1 MGLILCPECGAK
13 ISNKAL
19 TCPHC
24 GFVSKNS
31 KLPISIQDKYEP
43 IPIFKY
49 EINEWDPQPV
59 SYEDNKALV
68 EYFGDWNTVQLKIPA
83 IAEVI
88 KSLAA
93 KNNYMVAKIPDYI
106 KKMIEN
112 GEYCFSIDK
121 NGEILPTIR
130 NANGIVKQVRLE
142 NISFSPNAGQS
153 LINLSNQMKM
163 AQIASDIKYIGNV
176 ICSVRDELQNDRLAL
191 VDAAMQQL
199 QQAMLIEDSSL
210 RNNAILGVVQKATEA
225 KCTLVRNYE
234 LNYQYL
240 LKEKN
245 KSFYQHLTIKDETQ
259 VKAKDAMKD
268 IVAITNVVKIECAG
282 YSALGEYEAE
292 KKCLLQFKDFI
303 VKNKLS
309 KRDTLLTINEAF
321 ELKNIDFVNQFES
334 ISKKISN
341 FDNDGLI
348 EMKNS
353 PFLISEDNED
363 E

>member
-19 TCPHC
+19 TCPRC
-24 GFVSKNS
+24 GFVRENS

-43 IPIFKY
+43 IPVFKY

-68 EYFGDWNTVQLKIPA
+68 EYFGNWNNIQLKIPA

-88 KSLAA
+88 KSLAI
-93 KNNYMVAKIPDYI
+93 KDNYMVAKIPDYI
-106 KKMIEN
+106 KKMIES
-112 GEYCFSIDK
+112 GSYCFSIDK
-121 NGEILPTIR
+121 SGEILPTIR
-130 NANGIVKQVRLE
+130 DANGIVKQVRLE
-142 NISFSPNAGQS
+142 NMSFSPNAGQS
-153 LINLSNQMKM
+153 LVNLSNQMKM

-191 VDAAMQQL
+191 ADAVMQQL
-199 QQAMLIEDSSL
+199 QQALLIEDSSL
-210 RNNAILGVVQKATEA
+210 RNNAILGVIHKATEA
-225 KCTLVRNYE
+225 KCTLIRNYE

-240 LKEKN
+240 VKEKN
-245 KSFYQHLTIKDETQ
+245 KSFWQHLNIKDETQ

-282 YSALGEYEAE
+282 YSALGEYDSE

-321 ELKNIDFVNQFES
+321 ELKNVDFVNQFES
-334 ISKKISN
+334 ISKKITK